1 MIEAFAYARTEIP
14 EGLMHEMF
22 DVRKKD
28 GDYDSENG
36 GQWVPGT
43 EERIPFKGVI
53 LPVTSKD
60 LMREEIGTYSLHNQ
74 KVYTNGYSLAIG
86 AQMYDPE
93 GNMSYT
99 VKQELGYNSIH
110 PQKRYLIEAKGK
122 AEE

>member
-1 MIEAFAYARTEIP
+1 MIEAFAYARPEIP

-22 DVRKKD
+22 DVRKKE

-74 KVYTNGYSLAIG
+74 KVYTNEYSLAIG

>member
-1 MIEAFAYARTEIP
+1 
-14 EGLMHEMF
+14 MHEMF
-22 DVRKKD
+22 DVRKKE

>member
-1 MIEAFAYARTEIP
+1 MIEAFAYARPEIP

-74 KVYTNGYSLAIG
+74 KAYTNGYSLAIG

-99 VKQELGYNSIH
+99 VIQELGYNSIH

>member
-1 MIEAFAYARTEIP
+1 MIEAFAYARPEIP

-74 KVYTNGYSLAIG
+74 KVYTNGYSLAIE
-86 AQMYDPE
+86 AQMDDPE

>member
-1 MIEAFAYARTEIP
+1 MIEAFAYARPEIP

-22 DVRKKD
+22 DVRKKE

-74 KVYTNGYSLAIG
+74 KVDTNGYSLAIG

>member
-1 MIEAFAYARTEIP
+1 MIEAFAYARPEIP

-22 DVRKKD
+22 DVRKKE

-60 LMREEIGTYSLHNQ
+60 LCGRKSEH
-74 KVYTNGYSLAIG
+74 
-86 AQMYDPE
+86 
-93 GNMSYT
+93 T
-99 VKQELGYNSIH
+99 VCTI
-110 PQKRYLIEAKGK
+110 KRCIPMDTAWQ
-122 AEE
+122 

>member
-1 MIEAFAYARTEIP
+1 
-14 EGLMHEMF
+14 
-22 DVRKKD
+22 
-28 GDYDSENG
+28 
-36 GQWVPGT
+36 
-43 EERIPFKGVI
+43 
-53 LPVTSKD
+53 
-60 LMREEIGTYSLHNQ
+60 MREEIGTYSLHNK